1 MNNSAHL
8 PGRYDDPE
16 LLDRL
21 AAAYVMGSMGRLPR
35 RRFERLVRSRASAAQ
50 ALTKWEHHGAAL
62 AAVVPPV
69 QPSAAVWHGIERRTG
84 LAASAPRRWVG
95 WLRPTLG
102 FACGLLLTV
111 GVVRLQPDWIVPAD
125 LPPQAVLP
133 ASYVGLLTDG
143 AGRPAA
149 LASSRRRGADL
160 SVKLLQPLAVPAG
173 QVAVLWALHKDRP
186 PFRLGALQAAPK
198 QMLKMPDTSEAL
210 LSEVDELGVSFE
222 PSADAARPS
231 SAFVLRGH
239 CVKLW

>member
-1 MNNSAHL
+1 MNGAEH
-8 PGRYDDPE
+8 PAGRYGNPE

-21 AAAYVMGSMGRLPR
+21 AAAYVLGTLGRLPR
-35 RRFERLVRSRASAAQ
+35 RRFERLVRSRESAAR
-50 ALTKWEHHGAAL
+50 ALKKWENRGAAL

-69 QPSAAVWHGIERRTG
+69 EPSSAVWRGIERRTG
-84 LAASAPRRWVG
+84 LGAPASRRWAG
-95 WLRPTLG
+95 WLRPALG

-111 GVVRLQPDWIVPAD
+111 GVVRLQPDWIVSAN

-133 ASYVGLLTDG
+133 ASYVGLLTD
-143 AGRPAA
+143 AEGRPAA
-149 LASSRRRGADL
+149 LASSRRRGVDL

-173 QVAVLWALHKDRP
+173 QVAVLWALPKGRA

-198 QMLKMPDTSEAL
+198 QMLKMSDSSEAL

-222 PSADAARPS
+222 PSADSPRPS
-231 SAFVLRGH
+231 AAFVLRGH

>member
-1 MNNSAHL
+1 MSGPVNT

-21 AAAYVMGSMGRLPR
+21 AAAYVVGTLGRLPR
-35 RRFERLVRSRASAAQ
+35 RRFERLVRSRAPAAQ
-50 ALTKWEHHGAAL
+50 ALTKWESHGAAL

-69 QPSAAVWHGIERRTG
+69 QPSPAVWRGIERRTG
-84 LAASAPRRWVG
+84 FAASRSRRPAG
-95 WLRPTLG
+95 WRRLALG

-111 GVVRLQPDWIVPAD
+111 GVARLQPDWIVPAN

-133 ASYVGLLTDG
+133 ASYVGLLTD
-143 AGRPAA
+143 ADGRPAA

-160 SVKLLQPLAVPAG
+160 SVKLLQPLALPAG
-173 QVAVLWALHKDRP
+173 QVAVLWALPKDRP

-222 PSADAARPS
+222 PSADATGPS
-231 SAFVLRGH
+231 AGFVLRGH

>member
-1 MNNSAHL
+1 MNGAEH
-8 PGRYDDPE
+8 PAGRYGNPE

-21 AAAYVMGSMGRLPR
+21 AAAYVVGTLGRLPR
-35 RRFERLVRSRASAAQ
+35 RRFERLVRSREPAAH
-50 ALTKWEHHGAAL
+50 ALKKWENHGAAL
-62 AAVVPPV
+62 AAVVLPV
-69 QPSAAVWHGIERRTG
+69 QPSSAVWRGIERRTG
-84 LAASAPRRWVG
+84 LAAPAPRRWVG
-95 WLRPTLG
+95 WLRPALG
-102 FACGLLLTV
+102 FACGLLMTV

-173 QVAVLWALHKDRP
+173 QVAVLWALPEDRP

>member
-1 MNNSAHL
+1 MSG
-8 PGRYDDPE
+8 PVSSPDRYDDPE

-21 AAAYVMGSMGRLPR
+21 AAAYVVGTLGRLPR
-35 RRFERLVRSRASAAQ
+35 RRFERLVRSRALAAQ
-50 ALTKWEHHGAAL
+50 ALTKWENHGAAL

-95 WLRPTLG
+95 WLRPALG

-111 GVVRLQPDWIVPAD
+111 GAVRLQPDWIVPAE

-143 AGRPAA
+143 AGRPVA
-149 LASSRRRGADL
+149 LASSRRRGVDL

-173 QVAVLWALHKDRP
+173 RVAVLWALPRDGA

-198 QMLKMPDTSEAL
+198 QILKLSGTSEAL

-222 PSADAARPS
+222 ASVDAARPS

>member
-1 MNNSAHL
+1 MSGPVNT

-21 AAAYVMGSMGRLPR
+21 AAAYVVGTLGRLPR
-35 RRFERLVRSRASAAQ
+35 RRFERLVRSRAPAAQ
-50 ALTKWEHHGAAL
+50 ALTKWESHGAAL

-69 QPSAAVWHGIERRTG
+69 QPSPAVWRGIERRTG
-84 LAASAPRRWVG
+84 FAASQSRPPAGWRR
-95 WLRPTLG
+95 LALG

-111 GVVRLQPDWIVPAD
+111 GVARLQPDWIVPAN

-133 ASYVGLLTDG
+133 ASYVGLLTD
-143 AGRPAA
+143 ADGRPAA
-149 LASSRRRGADL
+149 LASSRRRGVDL

-173 QVAVLWALHKDRP
+173 QVAVLWALPKDRP

-210 LSEVDELGVSFE
+210 LSEVDELSVSFE
-222 PSADAARPS
+222 PSADATGPS
-231 SAFVLRGH
+231 AGVVLRGH